1 MTNQTMKRKIKELE
15 SLSVES
21 IERELDQF
29 FLDDWLNEAQL
40 NYIKY
45 LKRQLKKAKTKNKLI
60 KKLKNKLYFV

>member
-15 SLSVES
+15 SLSVEN

-29 FLDDWLNEAQL
+29 FLDGWLNEDQL

-45 LKRQLKKAKTKNKLI
+45 LKQQLKKAKTKNKLI
-60 KKLKNKLYFV
+60 KKLKNKLHFV